1 MFQNQSF
8 YIFVLEI
15 LPLVEFEL
23 ESGITDEEAEK
34 LIEEPVESTDNVI
47 DTENQFTV
55 STNQTDLFMARLVQ
69 YEVYT
74 HQYSIIV
81 LQIP

>member
-1 MFQNQSF
+1 MHFF
-8 YIFVLEI
+8 CDLEI

-23 ESGITDEEAEK
+23 EAGIADEEAEK
-34 LIEEPVESTDNVI
+34 LIEEPVQADDNSI

-69 YEVYT
+69 YEVCKY
-74 HQYSIIV
+74 QFQISV
-81 LQIP
+81 LRIE